1 MVDISLDKS
10 RAVRIK
16 ARVNETSVP
25 QTFVFTN
32 EDGTA
37 HDISS
42 YDFRLY
48 LQKRANSN
56 VKLFTLAIGS
66 GLTIQGAGANELLI
80 EVTAEQATQTADTYF
95 WRLYSAD
102 EDHTWL
108 NGPWEFH
115 NGEHDAV
122 VEETPVTIKANGDQ
136 VTIQISVA
144 TSSTGAI
151 VLNLRA
157 DFDASGNVFPAAG
170 TGSGDAG
177 AIKRWDTY
185 PILVGGLLD
194 IGNGPEFVPEKSL
207 LIAWADGGLEWRVL

>member
-16 ARVNETSVP
+16 ARVNEASVP
-25 QTFVFTN
+25 QVFVFTN

-37 HDISS
+37 HDISA
-42 YDFRLY
+42 YDFKLY

-56 VKLFTLAIGS
+56 VKLFTLSIGS
-66 GLTIQGAGANELLI
+66 GLTIQGSDSNELLI
-80 EVTAEQATQTADTYF
+80 EVTAEQATQIADTYF

-122 VEETPVTIKANGDQ
+122 VEETPITIKANGDQ
-136 VTIQISVA
+136 VTIEITGQ
-144 TSSTGAI
+144 SSS
-151 VLNLRA
+151 
-157 DFDASGNVFPAAG
+157 F
-170 TGSGDAG
+170 TGSITFDM
-177 AIKRWDTY
+177 T
-185 PILVGGLLD
+185 
-194 IGNGPEFVPEKSL
+194 
-207 LIAWADGGLEWRVL
+207 